1 MRTFEVG
8 IQWEKGLGVPQTV
21 GQRAGASGLPS
32 ARQKDRRGYLPLWDG
47 GGKKDSKQRLVTE
60 IHTEETEKM
69 RKRLRPPFSGERAE
83 AFRRLLARELGRQGC
98 PARDKRIIKFIE
110 IIPEIQILSYFPQEE
125 MTFWYR
131 IFGS

>member
-1 MRTFEVG
+1 MG
-8 IQWEKGLGVPQTV
+8 KGLRCSADCWPESWGVRV
-21 GQRAGASGLPS
+21 AQRATK
-32 ARQKDRRGYLPLWDG
+32 RQAGVFAFVGR